1 MEPAQGHYYGII
13 TGPAKS
19 HGGYFASERPIIRVI
34 QQRLIAKGYVPRI
47 NNWRSG
53 WADGLFEGAT
63 VEAVTRFQRREMPGT
78 RYFGRV
84 WADDHRQLAE

>member
-1 MEPAQGHYYGII
+1 M
-13 TGPAKS
+13 
-19 HGGYFASERPIIRVI
+19 I

-84 WADDHRQLAE
+84 WADDYRQLAE